1 MNYNEINW
9 SELTGSR
16 FFNDDCMRIM
26 SAMPDKWADL
36 AIVDPPYF
44 KGVGKI
50 GYFGERISNTNVV
63 RGNYSIPTWND
74 NIPNQYYLNELC
86 RVSKNQII
94 WGINYY
100 NFFHCVGRII
110 WDKMNDSSSFSKCE
124 IASCTLHDSVQIY
137 RFMWNGMLQGDMAN
151 KEKRIHPTQKPV
163 ALYEWLLTKYA
174 KKGDKI
180 LDTHG
185 GSMSIAIAC
194 HNLGFDLTACEL
206 DKDYYDA
213 ATKRIN
219 FHVAQKRLFK
229 P

>member
-1 MNYNEINW
+1 MIHKLDIRNC
-9 SELTGSR
+9 
-16 FFNDDCMRIM
+16 DCMDLMREY
-26 SAMPDKWADL
+26 PDKHFDL

-44 KGVGKI
+44 KDVGKL
-50 GYFGERISNTNVV
+50 GYFGGKISNTNVA
-63 RGNYSIPTWND
+63 RGNYSIPNWNH
-74 NIPNQYYLNELC
+74 NIPDKKYLDGLC

-100 NFFHCVGRII
+100 NFYHCVGRII

-137 RFMWNGMLQGDMAN
+137 RFMWNGMLQGNMKN

-180 LDTHG
+180 LDTHV
-185 GSMSIAIAC
+185 GSGSIALAC
-194 HNLGFDLTACEL
+194 HSLGFDLTACEL
-206 DKDYYDA
+206 DKDYYEA
-213 ATKRIN
+213 AMKRIE
-219 FHVAQKRLFK
+219 FHVAQKRMFI
-229 P
+229 